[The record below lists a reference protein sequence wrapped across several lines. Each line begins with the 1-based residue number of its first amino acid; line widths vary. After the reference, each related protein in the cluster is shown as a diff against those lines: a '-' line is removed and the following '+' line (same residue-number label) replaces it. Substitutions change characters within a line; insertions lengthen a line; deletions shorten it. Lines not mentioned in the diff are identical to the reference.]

1 MPLPHIVNVEIDHLL
16 LQRGWYLQNDADYHH
31 RSGHRGE
38 RIRIR
43 DDNAEKHIGWV
54 HFDAEFMPLAHGR
67 YGRDIREYIR
77 DELSA

>member
-1 MPLPHIVNVEIDHLL
+1 MPLPHIVNAEIDALL
-16 LQRGWYLQNDADYHH
+16 LNAGWRLQNDADYHH
-31 RSGHRGE
+31 AHRHGE

-54 HFDAEFMPLAHGR
+54 HFDVDMHPLAHSR

-77 DELSA
+77 DELEK